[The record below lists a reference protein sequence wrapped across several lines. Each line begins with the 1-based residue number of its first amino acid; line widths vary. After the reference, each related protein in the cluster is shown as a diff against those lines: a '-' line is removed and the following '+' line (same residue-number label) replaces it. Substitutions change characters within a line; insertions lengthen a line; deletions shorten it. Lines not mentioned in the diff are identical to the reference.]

1 MNHRCYAEGIPLVLP
16 LYYIEQNRAESYGH
30 PNEYYFGSDL
40 LVLPVTSPRLSG
52 LNVAK
57 EKLYLPDGVWYDIF
71 TKRVYR
77 GTCEL
82 DIYLHCWIKIPV
94 FAKAGTILP
103 LTVKLN
109 PAIDFTESEAASCL
123 RIFGAR
129 IGTFTLYE
137 D

>member
-1 MNHRCYAEGIPLVLP
+1 MSN
-16 LYYIEQNRAESYGH
+16 

-52 LNVAK
+52 LNVAR

-77 GTCEL
+77 GNREL
-82 DIYLHCWIKIPV
+82 DIYRPLDKIPV

-103 LTVKLN
+103 LTDEID
-109 PAIDFTESEAASCL
+109 PATIS
-123 RIFGAR
+123 
-129 IGTFTLYE
+129 
-137 D
+137 